1 MNRLLRINYSL
12 YAGIILVTSL
22 LLIAGIGRDF
32 APYSI
37 TETLRTYYADGK
49 IYTSPFPPFVSSE
62 YPFGTDQWGY
72 DLLTMIL
79 YGIRYTI
86 FIAIAVTFIKMTLGT
101 IIGLYIGTWR
111 KTPGWIESFENSWSY
126 VPLFLILYFFFVKI
140 NFADTVKTSSLLFYF
155 ILLTALISMPSIV
168 SSVRK
173 KAIEIKK
180 SNFIEAASVLGA
192 NRHRIIWKHIF
203 PQLKES
209 LLVMFLLEIVQVI
222 TIMGQL
228 SLMNIF
234 IGGTIVQHDPLIFLS
249 KTKEL
254 SGLIGQARGSIFGDS
269 LYILLIPLVGL
280 LLTTISFSL
289 LANGLKNYFAS
300 NYQRTPWIKTG
311 FEPKLMPK
319 RRVYKVK
326 RVKIRQIY
334 SLRIGIILVSIVC
347 FVALFGREF
356 AQHLITD
363 TLKIEYTNGKLFAPP
378 LHPFDKSEYPL
389 GTNRWGYDLLT
400 LILYGIR
407 YTVLIALSVTVI
419 KMTLGTIIGL
429 YVGTLKRTP
438 SWIESFENSWSYVPL
453 FLVLYFFFVRINFH
467 QSVKT
472 SNLIFYFIILTAL
485 ISMPSIVSS
494 VRKKTGEINK
504 LDFIDASHVLGA
516 NRHRIVWKH
525 IFPQLKE
532 SLLVMFTLEIVHVIT
547 IMGQLSLMNIFIGGT
562 IVQYD
567 PIIYISKTK
576 ELAGL
581 VGQARGNIYG
591 NTFILTIPLLCLLFT
606 TLSFSV
612 LANGLKNYFQTNY
625 QRAPWIKTGFEP
637 KIPGQTL
644 IRKQLK

>member
-1 MNRLLRINYSL
+1 MSRLLRINYPL
-12 YAGIILVTSL
+12 YIGIILVTGL
-22 LLIAGIGRDF
+22 LFIAGIGRDF

-37 TETLRTYYADGK
+37 TETLKTHYADGK
-49 IYTSPFPPFVSSE
+49 IFTSPFPPFVSTE
-62 YPFGTDQWGY
+62 YPLGTNQWGY
-72 DLLTMIL
+72 DFLTLIL

-86 FIAIAVTFIKMTLGT
+86 LISIAVTVIKMTLGT
-101 IIGLYIGTWR
+101 VVGLYTGLWK
-111 KTPGWIESFENSWSY
+111 KTPSWIESFENSWSY
-126 VPLFLILYFFFVKI
+126 VPLFLILYFFFVNI
-140 NFADTVKTSSLLFYF
+140 NFSETIKTSSLIFYF
-155 ILLTALISMPSIV
+155 IILTAFVSMPSIA

-173 KAIEIKK
+173 KTAEIYKA
-180 SNFIEAASVLGA
+180 NFIEAASVLGA

-209 LLVMFLLEIVQVI
+209 LLVMFILEIVHVI

-228 SLMNIF
+228 SLLNIF
-234 IGGTIVQHDPLIFLS
+234 IGGTIVQRDPLMFLS

-254 SGLIGQARGSIFGDS
+254 SGLVGQARSSLFGDN
-269 LYILLIPLVGL
+269 LYILFIPLVSL
-280 LLTTISFSL
+280 LITTISFSL
-289 LANGLKNYFAS
+289 LANGLKNYFES

-319 RRVYKVK
+319 RKVFKVK
-326 RVKIRQIY
+326 RVKIQQIS
-334 SLRIGIILVSIVC
+334 SLRIGIILVSFIL

-363 TLKIEYTNGKLFAPP
+363 TLKIEYTNGKLLAPP
-378 LHPFDKSEYPL
+378 LPPFKSGDYPL

-407 YTVLIALSVTVI
+407 YTVLIALSVTLI
-419 KMTLGTIIGL
+419 KMVFGTIIGL
-429 YVGTLKRTP
+429 YVGTLKKTP
-438 SWIESFENSWSYVPL
+438 GWIESFENSWSYVPL
-453 FLVLYFFFVRINFH
+453 FLVLYFFFVRINFN
-467 QSVKT
+467 QNLES
-472 SNLIFYFIILTAL
+472 SNLIFYFVIITAL
-485 ISMPSIVSS
+485 VSMPSIISS
-494 VRKKTGEINK
+494 VRKKSTEIYK
-504 LDFIDASHVLGA
+504 MDFIDASHILGA

-532 SLLVMFTLEIVHVIT
+532 SLLVMFILEIVHVIT
-547 IMGQLSLMNIFIGGT
+547 IMGQLSLLNIFIGGT

-581 VGQARGNIYG
+581 VGQARANIYG

-625 QRAPWIKTGFEP
+625 QRTPWIKTGFEP
-637 KIPGQTL
+637 KMPGQKL
-644 IRKQLK
+644 IKKIWR